1 MTSPYTS
8 GSFPTPQPHLQKQ
21 TAVTML
27 SMGLVGKHRPLDD
40 LIDRL
45 SRPDGQVWL
54 QTLLRRQDRT
64 LPMSMQSLLD
74 GTASLDQLKRTKDI
88 SKSLIADAETREM
101 ALGALAVYCL
111 SVAAAL
117 VHHGQL
123 ISSQSREEWDT
134 LFVDLS
140 AVMPVPWR
148 DLLMQ
153 AALQQ

>member
-1 MTSPYTS
+1 MTLPHPSGPSPS
-8 GSFPTPQPHLQKQ
+8 SQPRLQKQ

-40 LIDRL
+40 LIDRI

-54 QTLLRRQDRT
+54 QSLLRQYDRT
-64 LPMSMQSLLD
+64 MPMSMQSMLD
-74 GTASLDQLKRTKDI
+74 GSASLDQLKRTKDI
-88 SKSLIADAETREM
+88 SKSLIADSATREM

-111 SVAAAL
+111 TVAAAL

-123 ISSQSREEWDT
+123 ISTQPREEWDT
-134 LFVDLS
+134 LFVDL
-140 AVMPVPWR
+140 ADVMPVPWR

-153 AALQQ
+153 AALKQ